1 MSSKSPAYP
10 YESDLLARHGE
21 LMDGA
26 ALMAL
31 LHMNHERTL
40 RRAIAS
46 NTLPVSVFRLA
57 GRKGWYARTRDVAAW
72 LVSIGG
78 EGGSEAQ
85 SKTISVETVP
95 ASRLP

>member
-1 MSSKSPAYP
+1 MSTKSPAYP

-46 NTLPVSVFRLA
+46 NTLPVGVFRLA

-78 EGGSEAQ
+78 AEGAEALGKAI
-85 SKTISVETVP
+85 SKEAGP

>member
-1 MSSKSPAYP
+1 MSTKIPPFP

-40 RRAIAS
+40 RRAIAA
-46 NTLPVSVFRLA
+46 NALPVSVFRLA

-72 LVSIGG
+72 LVFIGG
-78 EGGSEAQ
+78 TGGAEALDQ
-85 SKTISVETVP
+85 AIPKETRP